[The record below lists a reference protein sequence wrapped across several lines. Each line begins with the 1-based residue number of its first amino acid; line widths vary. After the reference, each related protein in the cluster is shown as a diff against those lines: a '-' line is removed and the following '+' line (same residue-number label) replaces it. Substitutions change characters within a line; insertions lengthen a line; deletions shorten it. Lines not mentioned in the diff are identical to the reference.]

1 MVVLVV
7 DDGWWTMTIP
17 SLFSV
22 GGVCHLVSCERL
34 HVLPPPHN
42 VTPCHRFRMSLFEKN
57 TAEGDLEKLHP
68 ADHNMNSEAHKH
80 FPFGAFPCF
89 PFLPGL
95 PGGPTGPL
103 SLNLT
108 GQLEESSPHSAS
120 PHSEES
126 PKSSPTGKKSD
137 WQECLEEI
145 SFSIRS
151 LSKRSICILVFD

>member
-1 MVVLVV
+1 MMVVLVV

-17 SLFSV
+17 CLFSV

-57 TAEGDLEKLHP
+57 TAEGDLDLDKHRP
-68 ADHNMNSEAHKH
+68 ADHNMNSEAIKH

-89 PFLPGL
+89 PFLPG
-95 PGGPTGPL
+95 TGPL

-108 GQLEESSPHSAS
+108 GQLEQSSPHSAS
-120 PHSEES
+120 ADSEES
-126 PKSSPTGKKSD
+126 PKSSPTGKNV
-137 WQECLEEI
+137 WLEEI
-145 SFSIRS
+145 
-151 LSKRSICILVFD
+151 